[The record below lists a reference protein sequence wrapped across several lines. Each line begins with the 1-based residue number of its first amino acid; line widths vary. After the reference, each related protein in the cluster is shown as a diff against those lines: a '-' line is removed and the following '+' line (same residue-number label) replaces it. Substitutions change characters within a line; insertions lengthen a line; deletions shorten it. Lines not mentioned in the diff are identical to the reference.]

1 MTKIYLCKMHK
12 QVLLTVFIFNCGCL
26 FAQTTTLPDWN
37 TQRLK
42 HTERSMWVL
51 GTWAAGNI
59 AVGAIG
65 MSRSTAEAKAFHQMN
80 LGWGLINAAL
90 AGSGIWTATHTDP
103 ASLDWLQSLEAQQR
117 LQRIFLFNAGLDVG
131 YMMTGLWMIE
141 RGKNTENRP
150 ERLRGFGKSILM
162 QGAFLFVF
170 DLGAFFYHQPLDK
183 SIHIIKPTIGMSGL
197 NLTISLGKKRAKSPS
212 KKVYS
217 I

>member
-1 MTKIYLCKMHK
+1 MLLYVLTNIYLCQMQK
-12 QVLLTVFIFNCGCL
+12 QLLLTIFIFNCGCL
-26 FAQTTTLPDWN
+26 CAQTTTLSEWN
-37 TQRLK
+37 NQRLQ

-59 AVGAIG
+59 AAGAIG
-65 MSRSTAEAKAFHQMN
+65 MSRTTGETKAFHQMN

-103 ASLDWLQSLEAQQR
+103 AGLDWFQSLEAQQR

-131 YMMTGLWMIE
+131 YMMTGMWMME
-141 RGKNTENRP
+141 RSKNTENRP

-170 DLGAFFYHQPLDK
+170 DLGAFVYHRPLDK
-183 SIHIIKPTIGMSGL
+183 SIHTIRPAIGMSGV
-197 NLTISLGKKRAKSPS
+197 NLTISLN
-212 KKVYS
+212 
-217 I
+217 

>member
-1 MTKIYLCKMHK
+1 MQK
-12 QVLLTVFIFNCGCL
+12 QLLLTVFLFNCGCL

-37 TQRLK
+37 SQRLQ

-65 MSRSTAEAKAFHQMN
+65 MSRTTGETKAFHQMN

-103 ASLDWLQSLEAQQR
+103 ASLDWLQSLEAQQK

-131 YMMTGLWMIE
+131 YMMTGAWMLE
-141 RGKNTENRP
+141 RGKHTEKQP
-150 ERLRGFGKSILM
+150 ERLRGFGKSILI

-170 DLGAFFYHQPLDK
+170 DLGAFFYHRPLDV
-183 SIHIIKPTIGMSGL
+183 SIHSTRPAIGLSSEGV
-197 NLTISLGKKRAKSPS
+197 NLTISLGGKKRGL
-212 KKVYS
+212 
-217 I
+217 